1 MASLARLD
9 IDPEQLAAACRGDEA
24 ARADIYHLVAPATFG
39 LIYRVTANRAGAEDL
54 FQDTMLQMFQRL
66 GDFRGLGTFGAWVRQ
81 IAVRHCLQYLRS
93 PWQRARV
100 WLAADDS
107 DASLI
112 PFGDTHAHADTG
124 QADAADMLDAEA
136 LLRRLPATTRAVM
149 WLYVVEGFSHDEIAL
164 QFSKT
169 VSFSKSQVQRGL
181 RILRDWQVPDA
192 ESEAGLTS
200 SVATTAPR
208 VRAGPAV

>member
-1 MASLARLD
+1 MGCLAQLE
-9 IDPEQLAAACRGDEA
+9 IDREQLVAAGRGDEV
-24 ARADIYHLVAPATFG
+24 ARADIYHRVAPATFR
-39 LIYRVTANRAGAEDL
+39 LIYRVTANRAVAEDL

-66 GDFRGLGTFGAWVRQ
+66 EDFRGLGTFGAWVRQ

-100 WLAADDS
+100 WLAADDA
-107 DASLI
+107 DAE
-112 PFGDTHAHADTG
+112 PG
-124 QADAADMLDAEA
+124 QSDAADMLDADA
-136 LLRRLPATTRAVM
+136 LLRRLPAATRAVL

-164 QFSKT
+164 QFSKS

-181 RILRDWQVPDA
+181 RMLRDWQVLDG

-200 SVATTAPR
+200 AVATTAPG
-208 VRAGPAV
+208 VRAGPAA